1 MDPTAGSGDDPSQ
14 WLIPGHDA
22 AVDGSCLQLWNLGF
36 KEFKYRRERSM
47 VNPHQPSTVVN
58 VETISCRDLLDGRHP
73 RFEATESDVGA
84 SKMDQESSIE
94 KPEAV
99 VRARLLRMNA
109 HDYGNYN
116 PTPSLSKPRY
126 KLIPN

>member
-1 MDPTAGSGDDPSQ
+1 MVAIDGSGGREGRRPELVADSGWMTPPSTGVACNFGILDSRRSNNGEKDQ
-14 WLIPGHDA
+14 WLI
-22 AVDGSCLQLWNLGF
+22 L
-36 KEFKYRRERSM
+36 
-47 VNPHQPSTVVN
+47 
-58 VETISCRDLLDGRHP
+58 ISRRHP

-84 SKMDQESSIE
+84 SKMYKEPLME